1 MELNKKWC
9 KSRET
14 ELLYRGKKEKE
25 KRLNMLPLYVH
36 YPQKKKK
43 KKKDLLFSF
52 TGSHTILANYQ
63 LLISLV

>member
-9 KSRET
+9 KSREA

-25 KRLNMLPLYVH
+25 KRLNMLPPYVH

-43 KKKDLLFSF
+43 KKISCFHLLEVIPFWQ
-52 TGSHTILANYQ
+52 I
-63 LLISLV
+63 ISCLSV